1 MKYMPKIAA
10 VFWILLL
17 LAAAAASPASASRVV
32 SNVQTITKWDMLWD
46 TARQEGSLPAPPS
59 DQEEWETIG
68 SNEVAGNKPSGSS
81 SAWIR
86 MVLPE
91 LTAETPAILLENI
104 YGKHVII
111 YKDGIIVYE
120 SFRSYNYEQNKILL
134 PLEREDSG
142 KRLYIWADSR
152 LDRLGISG
160 EVMTGEQRELLGI
173 MIRKDVFDVILG
185 SAFILIALTLA
196 ICSIFLFQPNRSVW
210 LSLCTV
216 IMAIGVLVVTYPPFL
231 FTFYREYGEMYLILF
246 DMALFLLPPSL
257 ALFFEQILGDIVYI
271 RRFRKWL
278 TFYSIA
284 CFLIMIVNWLT
295 MDRYYWLYYGVSVTL
310 LGLQL
315 MALLICLMVA
325 SLKRAWKGD
334 REAIIL
340 SVGFACFAVTS
351 VSELFWFYIRQGH
364 YNLFLWKWGVIGF
377 VISVITILG
386 RRLAEKHRQ
395 VVQYSQELEMFNNEL
410 QRSEKMEIISDLAAS
425 VAHEVRN
432 PLQVT
437 RGFLQLLSSKE
448 EEGKNKDYL
457 KIALEELDRAS
468 NIITDFL
475 TFAKPEFEQTKILHI
490 DDEFRHIEGIISPM
504 ANLQGGKISM
514 EIPEGLAIKGN
525 SSKFK
530 QAFINVIKNSI
541 EALRDEG
548 QIHIRAYSSGD
559 EVYIHIRDNGEGM
572 DAQTLIRLGEPYF
585 SNKTKGTGLGMMVTF
600 RIIEAMDGRITFTS
614 AKGIGTEA
622 TVRFPAASSDSAPES

>member
-1 MKYMPKIAA
+1 MKYIPKFVA
-10 VFWILLL
+10 VFWIVLL

-32 SNVQTITKWDMLWD
+32 SNVQTITEWDMLWD
-46 TARQEGSLPAPPS
+46 TARQKGSLPAPPS
-59 DQEEWETIG
+59 DQEEWEKIG

-91 LTAETPAILLENI
+91 MEAKTPAILLEI
-104 YGKHVII
+104 VYGTHIII
-111 YKDGIIVYE
+111 YKDGVIVYE
-120 SFRSYNYEQNKILL
+120 SFRSYNYEQDKILL
-134 PLEREDSG
+134 PLDREDSG
-142 KRLYIWADSR
+142 KSLYIWSDSR
-152 LDRLGISG
+152 LDRLGING
-160 EVMTGEQRELLGI
+160 GVFVGEQRELLGI
-173 MIRKDVFDVILG
+173 MIRKDVFDIILG
-185 SAFILIALTLA
+185 SSFILIALILA
-196 ICSIFLFQPNRSVW
+196 ICSIFLYQSNRTVM
-210 LSLCTV
+210 LSLSAV
-216 IMAIGVLVVTYPPFL
+216 ILSAGLLIVIYPPFL
-231 FTFYREYGEMYLILF
+231 FTFYREYAELYLLLF
-246 DMALFLLPPSL
+246 DIALFLLPPSM
-257 ALFFEQILGDIVYI
+257 ALFFEQILGKIVYI

-278 TFYSIA
+278 TFYSVA
-284 CFLIMIVNWLT
+284 CFLLMIVNWLT
-295 MDRYYWLYYGVSVTL
+295 MDRYYQLYYWASVIL

-315 MALLICLMVA
+315 MVLLIVLMVA
-325 SLKRAWKGD
+325 SLGRAWKGD
-334 REAIIL
+334 RDAIIL
-340 SVGFACFAVTS
+340 SVGCVCFAMLS
-351 VSELFWFYIRQGH
+351 VSELLWFFIRQGH
-364 YNLFLWKWGVIGF
+364 YNLFLWKWGVVGF
-377 VISVITILG
+377 VISLATIFG
-386 RRLAEKHRQ
+386 RRLAENHRQ

-504 ANLQGGKISM
+504 ANLQGGKIHL
-514 EIPEGLAIKGN
+514 EISDDLSIKGN

-530 QAFINVIKNSI
+530 QAFINIIKNSI

-548 QIHIRAYSSGD
+548 QIHIRAYRSGD

-572 DAQTLIRLGEPYF
+572 DAQTLTRLGEPYF

-614 AKGIGTEA
+614 AKGIGTES
-622 TVRFPAASSDSAPES
+622 TVRFPAASSDSAPDS

>member
-1 MKYMPKIAA
+1 MKFIPRIAA
-10 VFWILLL
+10 VFWFLLL
-17 LAAAAASPASASRVV
+17 LAAAAGSPASAAMPVP
-32 SNVQTITKWDMLWD
+32 NVQAITEWDMLWD
-46 TARQEGSLPAPPS
+46 AAPEEGSLPQPPA
-59 DQEEWETIG
+59 DQEGWETVG
-68 SNEVAGNKPSGSS
+68 YNEVAGNKPIGSS

-86 MVLPE
+86 MILPK

-104 YGKHVII
+104 NGRHIII

-120 SFRSYNYEQNKILL
+120 SFRSYNYEQDKILL
-134 PLEREDSG
+134 PLDREDSG

-152 LDRLGISG
+152 LERLGING
-160 EVMTGEQRELLGI
+160 GVIVGEQRELLGI
-173 MIRKDVFDVILG
+173 MIRKDLFDIILG
-185 SAFILIALTLA
+185 SSFIFIALTLA
-196 ICSIFLFQPNRSVW
+196 ICSIFLYKPNRAVM
-210 LSLCTV
+210 LSLSAV
-216 IMAIGVLVVTYPPFL
+216 ILSVGLLIVIYPPFL
-231 FTFYREYGEMYLILF
+231 FTFYREYGELYLLLF
-246 DMALFLLPPSL
+246 DMALFLLPPSM
-257 ALFFEQILGDIVYI
+257 ALFFEQILGKVVYI

-278 TFYSIA
+278 TFYSFA
-284 CFLIMIVNWLT
+284 CFLLMIVNWLT
-295 MDRYYWLYYGVSVTL
+295 MNRFYQLYYWASVIL

-315 MALLICLMVA
+315 TVLLIFLMVA

-334 REAIIL
+334 RDAIIL
-340 SVGFACFAVTS
+340 SVGCICFAVLS
-351 VSELFWFYIRQGH
+351 VSELIWFFIRQGH
-364 YNLFLWKWGVIGF
+364 YNLFLWKWGVVGF
-377 VISVITILG
+377 VISLVTIFG
-386 RRLAEKHRQ
+386 RRLAENHRQ
-395 VVQYSQELEMFNNEL
+395 VVQYSQELEMFNTEL

-437 RGFLQLLSSKE
+437 RGFLQLISGK

-457 KIALEELDRAS
+457 QIALEELDRAS

-490 DDEFRHIEGIISPM
+490 DNEFRHIEGVISPM
-504 ANLQGGKISM
+504 ANLQGGKITM
-514 EIPEGLAIKGN
+514 DIPEGLAIKGN

-530 QAFINVIKNSI
+530 QAFVNIIKNSI
-541 EALRDEG
+541 EALHDEG
-548 QIHIRAYSSGD
+548 QIHIRAYRSGD

-572 DAQTLIRLGEPYF
+572 DAQTLTRLGEPYF

-622 TVRFPAASSDSAPES
+622 TVRFPAASSGSASES

>member
-1 MKYMPKIAA
+1 MKYMPRIAA

-17 LAAAAASPASASRVV
+17 LAAAAGSPASAAMPV

-46 TARQEGSLPAPPS
+46 GARQEGTLPAPPS

-104 YGKHVII
+104 YGTHIII

-120 SFRSYNYEQNKILL
+120 SFRSYNYEQDKILL
-134 PLEREDSG
+134 PLDREDSG
-142 KRLYIWADSR
+142 KRLYIWTDSR
-152 LDRLGISG
+152 LERLGING
-160 EVMTGEQRELLGI
+160 GVIVGEQRELLGV
-173 MIRKDVFDVILG
+173 MIRKDVFDIILG
-185 SAFILIALTLA
+185 SSFIFIALTLA
-196 ICSIFLFQPNRSVW
+196 ICSIFLYKPNRSVM
-210 LSLCTV
+210 LSLSAV
-216 IMAIGVLVVTYPPFL
+216 ILSAGLLIVIYPPFL
-231 FTFYREYGEMYLILF
+231 FTFYREYAELYLLLF

-257 ALFFEQILGDIVYI
+257 ALFFEQILGNIVYI

-295 MDRYYWLYYGVSVTL
+295 MDRYYQLYYWTSVIL

-315 MALLICLMVA
+315 TVLLIFLMVA

-340 SVGFACFAVTS
+340 SVGCVCFAVLS
-351 VSELFWFYIRQGH
+351 VSELLWFFIRQGH
-364 YNLFLWKWGVIGF
+364 YNLFLWKWGVVGF
-377 VISVITILG
+377 VISLATIFG
-386 RRLAEKHRQ
+386 RRLAENHRQ
-395 VVQYSQELEMFNNEL
+395 VVHYSQELEMFNNEL

-437 RGFLQLLSSKE
+437 RGFLQLISGK

-457 KIALEELDRAS
+457 QIALEELDRAS

-514 EIPEGLAIKGN
+514 EIPEGLVIKGN

-530 QAFINVIKNSI
+530 QAFINIIKNSI

-548 QIHIRAYSSGD
+548 QIHIRAYRSGD
-559 EVYIHIRDNGEGM
+559 EIYIHIRDNGEGM
-572 DAQTLIRLGEPYF
+572 DAQTLTRLGEPYF

-614 AKGIGTEA
+614 AKGIGTES
-622 TVRFPAASSDSAPES
+622 TVRFPAASTGSAPES

>member
-1 MKYMPKIAA
+1 MKYIPRIAA
-10 VFWILLL
+10 VFWILLVV
-17 LAAAAASPASASRVV
+17 AAAAGSPASAAMPV

-46 TARQEGSLPAPPS
+46 GVPEEGSIPEPPP
-59 DQEEWETIG
+59 DKEEWEPVG
-68 SNEVAGNKPSGSS
+68 SNEMAGNKPPGSS

-86 MVLPE
+86 MVLPQ
-91 LTAETPAILLENI
+91 LAAETPAILLENI

-120 SFRSYNYEQNKILL
+120 SFQSYNYEQNKILL
-134 PLEREDSG
+134 PLDREDSG

-152 LDRLGISG
+152 LERLGISG
-160 EVMTGEQRELLGI
+160 GVIVGEQRDLLGI
-173 MIRKDVFDVILG
+173 MIRKDVFDIILG
-185 SAFILIALTLA
+185 SSFILIALTLA
-196 ICSIFLFQPNRSVW
+196 ICSIFLYKPNRSVM
-210 LSLCTV
+210 LSLSAV
-216 IMAIGVLVVTYPPFL
+216 ILSVGLLIVIYPPFL
-231 FTFYREYGEMYLILF
+231 FTFYREYAELYLLLF

-257 ALFFEQILGDIVYI
+257 ALFFEQILGKILYI

-284 CFLIMIVNWLT
+284 CFVLMIVNWLT
-295 MDRYYWLYYGVSVTL
+295 MDRYYQLYYWISVIL
-310 LGLQL
+310 FGLQL
-315 MALLICLMVA
+315 MVLLILLMVA

-334 REAIIL
+334 RDAIIL
-340 SVGFACFAVTS
+340 SVGCACFAALS
-351 VSELFWFYIRQGH
+351 VSELLWFYIRQGH
-364 YNLFLWKWGVIGF
+364 YNLFLWKWGVVGF
-377 VISVITILG
+377 VISLASILA
-386 RRLAEKHRQ
+386 RRLAENHRQ

-437 RGFLQLLSSKE
+437 RGFLQLISGK

-457 KIALEELDRAS
+457 QIALEELDRAS

-475 TFAKPEFEQTKILHI
+475 TFAKPEFEHTKVLHI
-490 DDEFRHIEGIISPM
+490 DEEFRHIEGIISPM
-504 ANLQGGKISM
+504 ANLQGGKITM
-514 EIPEGLAIKGN
+514 DIPEGLATKGN

-530 QAFINVIKNSI
+530 QAFINIIKNSI
-541 EALRDEG
+541 EALGDEG
-548 QIHIRAYSSGD
+548 QIHIRAYRSGD

-572 DAQTLIRLGEPYF
+572 DAQTLTRLGEPYF

-622 TVRFPAASSDSAPES
+622 TVRFPAASSNSAPES

>member
-1 MKYMPKIAA
+1 MKYMPRIAA

-17 LAAAAASPASASRVV
+17 LAAAAGSPASAARAV
-32 SNVQTITKWDMLWD
+32 SNVQAITKWDMLWD
-46 TARQEGSLPAPPS
+46 RAPEEGSIPEPPP
-59 DQEEWETIG
+59 DKEEWEPVG
-68 SNEVAGNKPSGSS
+68 SNEMADNKPPGSS

-86 MVLPE
+86 MVLPQIA
-91 LTAETPAILLENI
+91 AETPAILLENI

-120 SFRSYNYEQNKILL
+120 SFQSYNYEQNKILL
-134 PLEREDSG
+134 PLNREDSG

-152 LDRLGISG
+152 LERLGISG
-160 EVMTGEQRELLGI
+160 GVIVGEQRELLGL
-173 MIRKDVFDVILG
+173 MIRKDVFDIILG
-185 SAFILIALTLA
+185 SSFILIALTLA
-196 ICSIFLFQPNRSVW
+196 ICSIFLYKPNRSVM
-210 LSLCTV
+210 LSLSSV
-216 IMAIGVLVVTYPPFL
+216 ILSVGLLIVIYPPFL
-231 FTFYREYGEMYLILF
+231 FTFYREYAELYLLLF
-246 DMALFLLPPSL
+246 DMALFLLPPSM
-257 ALFFEQILGDIVYI
+257 ALFFEQILGKVVYI

-278 TFYSIA
+278 TFYSFA
-284 CFLIMIVNWLT
+284 CFLLMIVNWLT
-295 MDRYYWLYYGVSVTL
+295 MNRFYQLYYWASVIL

-315 MALLICLMVA
+315 TVLLIFLMVA

-334 REAIIL
+334 RDAIIL
-340 SVGFACFAVTS
+340 SVGCICFAVLS
-351 VSELFWFYIRQGH
+351 VSELLWFFIRQGH
-364 YNLFLWKWGVIGF
+364 YNLFLWKWGVVGF
-377 VISVITILG
+377 VISLATIFG
-386 RRLAEKHRQ
+386 RRLAENHRQ

-437 RGFLQLLSSKE
+437 RGFLQLISGK

-457 KIALEELDRAS
+457 QIALEELDRAS

-490 DDEFRHIEGIISPM
+490 DNEFRHIEGVISPM
-504 ANLQGGKISM
+504 ANLQGGKITM
-514 EIPEGLAIKGN
+514 DIPEGLAIKGN

-530 QAFINVIKNSI
+530 QAFINIIKNSI
-541 EALRDEG
+541 EALHDEG
-548 QIHIRAYSSGD
+548 QIHIRAYRSGD

-572 DAQTLIRLGEPYF
+572 DAQTLTRLGEPYF

-600 RIIEAMDGRITFTS
+600 RIIEAMEGRITFTS

-622 TVRFPAASSDSAPES
+622 TVRFPAASSGSASES